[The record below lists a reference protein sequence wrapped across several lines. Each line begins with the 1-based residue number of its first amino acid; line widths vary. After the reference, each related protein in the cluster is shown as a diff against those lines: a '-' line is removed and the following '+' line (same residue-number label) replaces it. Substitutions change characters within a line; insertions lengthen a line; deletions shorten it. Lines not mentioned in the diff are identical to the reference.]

1 MLPNFVLV
9 TLSYVT
15 MPGII
20 FSAQIISINLV
31 ILVTSVEILSVSP
44 LFLDPNLSLSFA
56 RISLGF

>member
-56 RISLGF
+56 SISLGF